1 MHVTLRQLR
10 YFVEAADAG
19 SMTAAAQALNVAP
32 TALSLQIKALEEH
45 FGRAVFVRRSNGIS
59 LTDDGHT
66 LIGYARRILDL
77 VAETEGVFA
86 VAPGRLRLG
95 LPPAIARL
103 IGIEAMIEGSARM
116 PGLQL
121 EITEGWSTG
130 LARQLVAGEL
140 DVALVYGSAGRVA
153 AHSVAL
159 ATETFFLATAPR
171 LAPEGAGGYG
181 PGGIATRG
189 VTLAAALA
197 SPVVFY
203 GSQSMAWAL
212 TERAAQSRGAR
223 MPTEAHLDSIDLWR
237 SLIIRGLNSSI
248 TPYGAVC
255 DEVRRG
261 DIVLHDIVDAPLR
274 CDVTMLVRPGS
285 GHERLERALAA
296 LFRDL
301 LAESPGTRVL
311 ETRRAAS

>member
-1 MHVTLRQLR
+1 
-10 YFVEAADAG
+10 
-19 SMTAAAQALNVAP
+19 
-32 TALSLQIKALEEH
+32 
-45 FGRAVFVRRSNGIS
+45 
-59 LTDDGHT
+59 
-66 LIGYARRILDL
+66 
-77 VAETEGVFA
+77 
-86 VAPGRLRLG
+86 
-95 LPPAIARL
+95 
-103 IGIEAMIEGSARM
+103 M

-274 CDVTMLVRPGS
+274 CDITMLVRPGS